1 MKSIKNR
8 KAFFDYNLSDK
19 LEAGIV
25 LVGDEIKA
33 IRLGKISLAGSFG
46 RILYGDS
53 KNPEL
58 FLVNAH
64 IDSKSGDPTRSRKL
78 LVHKSEIN
86 KLVGQTQQKGLT
98 IIPTR
103 VYIKR
108 GKAKVE
114 LQLGRGRQKR
124 DKRELIKRR
133 DIERD
138 LRVHF
143 KRP

>member
-8 KAFFDYNLSDK
+8 KAYFDYNLTDK
-19 LEAGIV
+19 IEAGMV
-25 LVGDEIKA
+25 LIGDEIKA

-46 RILYGDS
+46 KILYN
-53 KNPEL
+53 KEQKPEL

-64 IDSKSGDPTRSRKL
+64 IDTKSGDPTRSRKL

-103 VYIKR
+103 IYLKG
-108 GKAKVE
+108 GKAKIE

-124 DKRELIKRR
+124 DKRELIKKR

-138 LRVHF
+138 LRVSF
-143 KRP
+143 KRS